1 MSESFAELFE
11 ESLAHK
17 EMGIG
22 DIITAEVVRIDGNFV
37 VVNADLKSESIIPIS
52 EFADE
57 GETPEVKIGDFVSVT
72 IENIEDGYGS
82 TVLSRERARKLQAW
96 EELDLAC
103 LEKRTVEG
111 MVLNRVKGGMAVV
124 INGLRAF
131 LPGSLLDVRQI
142 KDMTP
147 FENKPTQLKVI
158 KLDRERNNIV
168 VSRKAVLEEKMI
180 EDRDSILNRLDEGSV
195 VKGVIKNITDYG
207 AFVDLGGIDGLLHIT
222 DLSWKRVKHPSEVV
236 KAGEEVDVK
245 IIKFDRDNLRISLG
259 LKQLTD
265 DPWQGIEKR
274 YPPKSR
280 VFGSISNILDYGIFV
295 EIEAG
300 VEGLVHVSEMDWR
313 NKNIVPAKAYQEQQE
328 VEVMV
333 LEIDESKRRLSLG
346 IKQCQTNPWEEFQ
359 MNHKKGSKLT
369 GAIRSITDFGMFV
382 ALPNNID
389 GLVHLS
395 DISWNKPGEL
405 AIRDYTKGQEIEVM
419 VLGVEIARERISLGI
434 KQLID
439 DPFIELSKTLEKHN
453 KITVTIK
460 EVDSKGISV
469 EIAEGV
475 EGYIRASESGIKKG
489 EELTDAFSIGKQIE
503 AAILNIDKKSRLINL
518 SISILN
524 HLEQLKA
531 MEKMQQDNQQVSS
544 GTNLGA
550 LLKAKI
556 NENETEKHENDENED
571 DNIGDDDK
579 KEDNKEDL

>member
-1 MSESFAELFE
+1 MSESFAQLFE

-17 EMGIG
+17 EMRIG
-22 DIITAEVVRIDGNFV
+22 EIITAEVVRVDGDFV
-37 VVNADLKSESIIPIS
+37 VVNAGLKSESVIPLA

-57 GETPEVKIGDFVSVT
+57 GATADVHAGDFVSVT
-72 IENIEDGYGS
+72 IENLEDGFGS
-82 TVLSRERARKLQAW
+82 TKLSRERARKLQAW

-103 LEKRTVEG
+103 LEKRTIDG
-111 MVLNRVKGGMAVV
+111 MVLNRVKGGMAVIV
-124 INGLRAF
+124 NGLRAF

-142 KDMTP
+142 KDMGP
-147 FENKPTQLKVI
+147 FENKVTQIKVI

-168 VSRKAVLEEKMI
+168 VSRKAVLEEKMT

-236 KAGEEVDVK
+236 KAGDEVEVK
-245 IIKFDRDNLRISLG
+245 IMKFDRDNLRISLG

-265 DPWQGIEKR
+265 DPWQGIENR
-274 YPPKSR
+274 YPSKSKI
-280 VFGSISNILDYGIFV
+280 FGVVSNILDYGIFV

-313 NKNIVPAKAYQEQQE
+313 NKNIVPTKIYQEKQE

-333 LEIDESKRRLSLG
+333 LEIDEKKRRLSLG
-346 IKQCQTNPWEEFQ
+346 IKQCQANPWDEFQ
-359 MNHKKGSKLT
+359 NTYKKGTRLS

-395 DISWNKPGEL
+395 DISWNLPGEQ
-405 AIRDYTKGQEIEVM
+405 AIREFKKGQEVEVV
-419 VLGVEIARERISLGI
+419 VLGVEVPRERISLGI
-434 KQLID
+434 KQLAS
-439 DPFIELSKTLEKHN
+439 DPFSEVTRSVEKHSKVMVIIREIDAKGLTVELS
-453 KITVTIK
+453 
-460 EVDSKGISV
+460 D
-469 EIAEGV
+469 GV
-475 EGYIRASESGIKKG
+475 EGYIRAAESGVAKG
-489 EELTDAFSIGKQIE
+489 EDLANTFKVGEQIE
-503 AAILNIDKKSRLINL
+503 AAVLNIDKKSRSINL

-531 MEKMQQDNQQVSS
+531 MEKMQQENQQISS

-556 NENETEKHENDENED
+556 TESEKSS
-571 DNIGDDDK
+571 
-579 KEDNKEDL
+579 EDNLDVNN

>member
-1 MSESFAELFE
+1 MSESFAQLFK

-17 EMGIG
+17 EMRIG
-22 DIITAEVVRIDGNFV
+22 EIITAEVVRVDGDFV
-37 VVNADLKSESIIPIS
+37 VVNAGLKSESIIPIA

-57 GETPEVKIGDFVSVT
+57 GAVADVRAGDFVSVT
-72 IENIEDGYGS
+72 IENLEDGFGS
-82 TVLSRERARKLQAW
+82 TKLSRERARKLQAW

-103 LEKRTVEG
+103 LEKRTIEC
-111 MVLNRVKGGMAVV
+111 MVLNRVKGGMAAIV
-124 INGLRAF
+124 NGLRAF

-142 KDMTP
+142 KDMAP
-147 FENKPTQLKVI
+147 FENKLTQIKVI

-168 VSRKAVLEEKMI
+168 VSRKAVMEEKMS
-180 EDRDSILNRLDEGSV
+180 EDRDSVLNRLDEGSV

-236 KAGEEVDVK
+236 KAGDEVDVK
-245 IIKFDRDNLRISLG
+245 IMKFDRENLRISLG

-265 DPWQGIEKR
+265 DPWKGIEQR
-274 YPPKSR
+274 YPAKSK
-280 VFGSISNILDYGIFV
+280 VFGVVSNILDYGVFV

-313 NKNIVPAKAYQEQQE
+313 NKNIVPAKAFQEKQE

-333 LEIDESKRRLSLG
+333 LEIDEEKRRLSLG
-346 IKQCQTNPWEEFQ
+346 IKQCQANPWEEFQ
-359 MNHKKGSKLT
+359 ATYKKNTHLT

-395 DISWNKPGEL
+395 DISWNLPGEQ
-405 AIRDYTKGQEIEVM
+405 AIREYKKGQEVEVV
-419 VLGVEIARERISLGI
+419 VLGVEVPRERISLGI
-434 KQLID
+434 KQLSS
-439 DPFIELSKTLEKHN
+439 DPFNDATRNIDKHT
-453 KITVTIK
+453 KVMVTIK
-460 EVDSKGISV
+460 EIDSKGMV
-469 EIAEGV
+469 VVLADGA
-475 EGYIRASESGIKKG
+475 EGYIRAGEAGVNKG
-489 EELTDAFSIGKQIE
+489 EDITNYFKVGDQVE
-503 AAILNIDKKSRLINL
+503 AAVLNVDKKSRSINL

-531 MEKMQQDNQQVSS
+531 MEKIQQENNQVSS

-556 NENETEKHENDENED
+556 TESEKEQ
-571 DNIGDDDK
+571 DN
-579 KEDNKEDL
+579 

>member
-556 NENETEKHENDENED
+556 NENETEKHENNENED

>member
-475 EGYIRASESGIKKG
+475 EGYIRVSESGIKKG